1 MKKKV
6 KFNSYVQVKYFDK
19 DEPIYNKGNSKKK
32 FFLGIGVMTL
42 IILLFSLLR

>member
-32 FFLGIGVMTL
+32 NFFRNRRYDINNF
-42 IILLFSLLR
+42 II